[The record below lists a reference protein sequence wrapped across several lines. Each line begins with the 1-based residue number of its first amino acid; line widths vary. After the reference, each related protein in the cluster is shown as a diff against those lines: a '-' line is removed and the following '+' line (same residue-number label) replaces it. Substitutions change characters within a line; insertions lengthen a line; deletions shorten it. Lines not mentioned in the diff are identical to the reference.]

1 MSNERLE
8 FLGDAVLGLVVADY
22 LFTTFP
28 EHSEG
33 WLSRAR
39 ASLVRAS
46 TLHSVAQELFVGDA
60 VRLGKGERQSG
71 GATKPSIL
79 ADTVEALIGA
89 VYLEG
94 GSKVAS
100 DFVLRLLGDRVDDLV
115 MRTVA
120 DGDPSPL
127 DHKSRLQEW
136 CARDGGTL
144 PVYTWAESG
153 PEHAKSFVV
162 ELLIE
167 GVVTGR
173 GVGRS
178 KKFAEQDAARD
189 ALAHLEASADEAR
202 TVFSSSEPE

>member
-22 LFTTFP
+22 LFTTFSDR
-28 EHSEG
+28 SEG

-46 TLHSVAQELFVGDA
+46 TLHSVAQELSVGDA
-60 VRLGKGERQSG
+60 VRLGKGEKQSG

-89 VYLEG
+89 VYLEC
-94 GSKVAS
+94 GSEAAR
-100 DFVLRLLGDRVDDLV
+100 DFVLRLLGDRVDDLAT
-115 MRTVA
+115 RTVA

-136 CARDGGTL
+136 CARDGGVL
-144 PVYTWAESG
+144 PIYTWAESG

-167 GVVTGR
+167 GVVAGR
-173 GVGRS
+173 GIGRS

-189 ALAHLEASADEAR
+189 ALIHLETSPDEAR